1 MEAKKQVQKSEPKN
15 GMENGSTLTP
25 AQIIA
30 NQKLEIE
37 KLSAIVEEYDRKAE
51 EKRAYL
57 SAEKLFVEKSKKL
70 VLATSSNFIAKRLTA
85 IPQRMVSFDKLT
97 QKQKIDYFTDCAL
110 KGVLPNVTGEVV
122 LNVKGLYSIDYF
134 KAFTAMV
141 RTYSDKELLAF
152 YGEIFTK
159 RDATSTESRVIRQYL
174 ETGVVVYP
182 NLADKTAVIV
192 SEEEE
197 QEEGEEGAAE

>member
-1 MEAKKQVQKSEPKN
+1 MEQKNSAQKSEQKN
-15 GMENGSTLTP
+15 RMENGSTFTP
-25 AQIIA
+25 DQIIA
-30 NQKLEIE
+30 NQKLQIE

-51 EKRAYL
+51 EKRDYL
-57 SAEKLFVEKSKKL
+57 AAEKLFIEKSKKL

-110 KGVLPNVTGEVV
+110 KGVLPNVTGEVI

-141 RTYSDKELLAF
+141 RTYSDNELLSM

-159 RDATSTESRVIRQYL
+159 RDAASTESRVIRQYL
-174 ETGVVVYP
+174 ETGMVIYP
-182 NLADKTAVIV
+182 NLSDKTAVLV
-192 SEEEE
+192 SEEQE
-197 QEEGEEGAAE
+197 QEESTEESVE